1 MSAPAQPTRL
11 SGDVVADH
19 GTAPPLQQQHS
30 LSDEKVEAADMV
42 EDVSEG
48 AYISPLEIQARFPTL
63 RHLNE
68 EQMTALNKKVRTI
81 IDWRMMPAVTLMFLM
96 K

>member
-1 MSAPAQPTRL
+1 MATSPLSARL
-11 SGDVVADH
+11 SSSIAGEDTEHFKSRA
-19 GTAPPLQQQHS
+19 
-30 LSDEKVEAADMV
+30 DEKLEEAQYVENV
-42 EDVSEG
+42 PHG
-48 AYISPLEIQARFPTL
+48 RYISSIEIQARFPTL

-68 EQMTALNKKVRTI
+68 GQMIELNNEVRSI